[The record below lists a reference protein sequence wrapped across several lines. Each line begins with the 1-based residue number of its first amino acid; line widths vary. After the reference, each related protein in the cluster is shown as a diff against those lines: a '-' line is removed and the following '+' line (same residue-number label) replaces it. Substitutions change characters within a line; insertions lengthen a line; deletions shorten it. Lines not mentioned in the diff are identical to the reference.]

1 MSSMLFPLK
10 RYADFQGRS
19 GRKEYWMFLLFQM
32 VVSIALNIVS
42 FIGASMDSGLIAGIG
57 TVLAAVFALAMFIP
71 NISVFVRRLHDID
84 KSGWQLL
91 WAFLPIVG
99 AIILLV
105 FMVKPGT
112 NGSNRFGPAPAP
124 LLH

>member
-1 MSSMLFPLK
+1 MLFPLK

-42 FIGASMDSGLIAGIG
+42 FIGASMDSGLIAGVG

-124 LLH
+124 L

>member
-42 FIGASMDSGLIAGIG
+42 FIGASMDSGLIAGVG

-124 LLH
+124 L

>member
-124 LLH
+124 L